1 MTSLARGALAAFAA
15 ITLAAAAHAAPF
27 DVYRGACLD
36 TGTDLAKVRAQ
47 AAAQKWAALTGDER
61 EKLSPGNPAALEG
74 WAIVQGGARHL
85 VSISGST
92 AEGGMT
98 GDRSGSSV
106 VSCGVLSPKSDEK
119 AAAKAYSAYLKRQ
132 ASEDRAEGLTT
143 YTWSI
148 QDASNVTYHYLV
160 SGTNMP
166 GLSLSVSTIRK

>member
-1 MTSLARGALAAFAA
+1 MSMRSFSFAALGFAFAVS
-15 ITLAAAAHAAPF
+15 TAHASPF

-36 TGTDLAKVRAQ
+36 TGVDLARVRAQ
-47 AAAQKWAALTGDER
+47 ANLLKWAALTDAER
-61 EKLSPGNPAALEG
+61 EKLSPGNPASVEG

-92 AEGGMT
+92 VEGGMT

-106 VSCGVLSPKSDEK
+106 VSCGTLSPKSDEK
-119 AAAKAYSAYLKRQ
+119 PVAKAYSIYLKRQ
-132 ASEDRAEGLTT
+132 PSEDRAEGLTT

-148 QDASNVTYHYLV
+148 QEASNVNYHYLI

-166 GLSLSVSTIRK
+166 GLSLSVSSIRK